1 MYLELSSGAEQQE
14 AAIER
19 GLVILN
25 RAVGETSWSGK
36 GIVSGDGS
44 LSGKACTVDVGGE
57 VAPCAVVG
65 ASDVILT
72 VVSTSESGH
81 IDASADPAHLLAS
94 AKVES

>member
-25 RAVGETSWSGK
+25 RTVGETSWSGK

-44 LSGKACTVDVGGE
+44 LSGKACTVDVGE

-94 AKVES
+94 AKAES

>member
-1 MYLELSSGAEQQE
+1 M
-14 AAIER
+14 
-19 GLVILN
+19 
-25 RAVGETSWSGK
+25 W
-36 GIVSGDGS
+36 
-44 LSGKACTVDVGGE
+44 GE